1 MLRRAKTLTE
11 QAADTIRARIIGG
24 ELPLGAPLSE
34 NQLASE
40 LGVSKTPIREALL
53 QLKVEGLVSIQPQRG
68 SFVFDMSPAD
78 IAELGELR
86 ETLELAALRLAM
98 ARQPEPL
105 LSDLGTSLAAMER
118 AVADDDFAAYAKDDA
133 QFHDQ
138 LLQHCGNQ
146 YLLDCYRSFAFRVD
160 ALRTH
165 LSGDP
170 VLNRRSLEEH
180 REIVNEIASGDVDR
194 AIGALKRHAQGTIWE
209 FNASRGHHDAA

>member
-98 ARQPEPL
+98 ARRL
-105 LSDLGTSLAAMER
+105 LENSDLPVSEI
-118 AVADDDFAAYAKDDA
+118 
-133 QFHDQ
+133 
-138 LLQHCGNQ
+138 
-146 YLLDCYRSFAFRVD
+146 
-160 ALRTH
+160 ALRVGY
-165 LSGDP
+165 LDASAMSRAFKQRYGASP
-170 VLNRRSLEEH
+170 RSL
-180 REIVNEIASGDVDR
+180 RLRSAG
-194 AIGALKRHAQGTIWE
+194 
-209 FNASRGHHDAA
+209 